1 MFKSIKSKLIV
12 LFITLIAGIIGA
24 IGLLVN
30 QQMKEQIYDNV
41 IVQSKGLT
49 EEMRNSIELFT
60 EGYAK
65 NLQHMALSKPVK
77 EYINNVMDE
86 GKSAESTKDL
96 ENEFLNYLNLN
107 ENITSIYAA
116 SETKQLKMVPEP
128 ELAEDFDPTT
138 RDWYKTAASQPE
150 KVIWTEPY
158 EDPATKEH
166 VVTLSYAIKEGANVI
181 GVLGV
186 DISLEQLTNMIQST
200 DVSYNGYPFIFS
212 KDGASI
218 VHPEYRNQNMLEFPY
233 IKAIYD
239 SEQQAGNKNY
249 EHNGEGKMLVYDTVS
264 STSWKVGIAYSDR
277 DLMETAA
284 SLQRTI
290 IIISCIALLISIITI
305 YFIANSMAK
314 PLIQLKNG
322 LNEFAKGN
330 LNIQTNITSKDEIGE
345 VSRHFNQM
353 VAQMKELLTT
363 INHSVGSIKESA
375 ESLSA
380 VSEETNASSE
390 EMAAAI
396 NEIATGASR
405 SAEEAESAHQLSNQ
419 LSTRINEISEHTASM
434 KNLSEKADEINQSGL
449 VQIKNLRESFDVSK
463 EFIASTENVVNEL
476 EEKIKKIETV
486 MTTIS
491 DISTQTNLL
500 SLNASIEAA
509 RAGEHGKGFAVVA
522 EEVRKL
528 AEQSVAATG
537 EVQSTISDIQSGA
550 ALAVDSMG
558 KTKEN
563 FNSQTNVVEHT
574 ETSFISIS
582 DLVEDMKDSILFIN
596 QEMDEISKDKEDVVL
611 SIQSMAAMSE
621 QAAAS
626 CEEVSASTDEQVHAI
641 QSVALSAEQLT
652 ELSNDLSDVVS
663 KFED

>member
-116 SETKQLKMVPEP
+116 SETKQLKMIPEP

-166 VVTLSYAIKEGANVI
+166 VVTLSYAIKEGASVI

-574 ETSFISIS
+574 ETAFISIS

>member
-574 ETSFISIS
+574 ETAFISIS

>member
-116 SETKQLKMVPEP
+116 SETKQMKMVPEP

-166 VVTLSYAIKEGANVI
+166 VVTLSYAIKEGASVV

-574 ETSFISIS
+574 ETAFISIS

>member
-434 KNLSEKADEINQSGL
+434 KKLSEKADEINQSGL

-574 ETSFISIS
+574 ETAFISIS

-626 CEEVSASTDEQVHAI
+626 CEEVSASTDEQAHAI

>member
-449 VQIKNLRESFDVSK
+449 VQIKNLRESFAVSK

-574 ETSFISIS
+574 ETAFISIS

>member
-574 ETSFISIS
+574 ETAFISIS

-641 QSVALSAEQLT
+641 QSVTLSAEQLT

>member
-41 IVQSKGLT
+41 IVQSRGLT

-116 SETKQLKMVPEP
+116 SETKQMKMVPEP

-166 VVTLSYAIKEGANVI
+166 VVTLSYAIKEGASVI

-574 ETSFISIS
+574 ETAFISIS

>member
-218 VHPEYRNQNMLEFPY
+218 VHPEYRNQNMLEYPY

-277 DLMETAA
+277 DLMEIAA

-574 ETSFISIS
+574 ETAFISIS